1 METSCLEASLGAKRP
16 RLSQGRSL
24 GPAAQLY
31 PVSWFTPKHGI
42 PKLSH
47 QLNPFFDSV
56 FQHPD
61 PRYSTSA
68 RETGLLR
75 LIPLPWQLAS
85 PQPNT
90 PQFQQAPL
98 TVQHGVWGL
107 DLPQFSL
114 SLSQGAPGEARQAY
128 RRTQA
133 EKSLPQPLP
142 LVHAHSRQ
150 ASPAGHPSLL
160 SSISPVTAAGQA
172 RWGDPCPAGSGLSL
186 PHWGWGQC
194 SDGQRR

>member
-42 PKLSH
+42 PNLSH

-114 SLSQGAPGEARQAY
+114 SLSG
-128 RRTQA
+128 
-133 EKSLPQPLP
+133 
-142 LVHAHSRQ
+142 
-150 ASPAGHPSLL
+150 SP
-160 SSISPVTAAGQA
+160 
-172 RWGDPCPAGSGLSL
+172 R
-186 PHWGWGQC
+186 
-194 SDGQRR
+194 